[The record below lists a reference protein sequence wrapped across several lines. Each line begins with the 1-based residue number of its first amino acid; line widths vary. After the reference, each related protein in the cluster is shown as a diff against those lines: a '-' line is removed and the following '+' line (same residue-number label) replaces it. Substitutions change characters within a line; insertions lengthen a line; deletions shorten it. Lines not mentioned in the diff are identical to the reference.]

1 MFLCKQPGFC
11 VTKNF
16 LMVQAPGFIRG
27 INPKSKIENPQA
39 PGFIRGVNLKSQISN
54 LKSID
59 LRSQYSKTLFKLRKI
74 LGAINTAPAWLAA
87 TITNL
92 NAPYI
97 AIEKPCF
104 TARESFRGMPKELAV
119 RPARPTPKPHLCKL
133 AIGQC
138 GYFWTQ
144 R

>member
-1 MFLCKQPGFC
+1 MTLTNKFCQHRTYGQKLQKPGFYTR
-11 VTKNF
+11 TKRCKNVLVYTTRF
-16 LMVQAPGFIRG
+16 LG
-27 INPKSKIENPQA
+27 
-39 PGFIRGVNLKSQISN
+39 
-54 LKSID
+54 D
-59 LRSQYSKTLFKLRKI
+59 LRSQYSKTLLKSRRI
-74 LGAINTAPAWLAA
+74 VGAINTAPAWLAA

-97 AIEKPCF
+97 AIEKPSF

-119 RPARPTPKPHLCKL
+119 PPARQTPKPHLCKL